1 MFICSLRKASVP
13 ETTHYEAE
21 LGQLPILPCL
31 AHYANCTLGL
41 YRLSRTLLCVE
52 TILGVMGLLL
62 APHITMFSICRWN
75 AFVPCPYAN
84 MVKGGL
90 PGFEMPGEDNHY
102 LLGLLGAKIYRRSK
116 IGLHKCIFWAIHG
129 LLGVCISCFCEL
141 PQPPISVQWRV
152 KYSVIRSISSATT
165 SKDEL

>member
-1 MFICSLRKASVP
+1 METCLYKEHNKVTIEIEESRRMSLVMFICSLRKASVP

-52 TILGVMGLLL
+52 TILGVMGLRSRQVQASWSCPLLL
-62 APHITMFSICRWN
+62 APYITIFSICRWN
-75 AFVPCPYAN
+75 ALVPCPYAN

-90 PGFEMPGEDNHY
+90 LGFEMLAEDKH
-102 LLGLLGAKIYRRSK
+102 
-116 IGLHKCIFWAIHG
+116 
-129 LLGVCISCFCEL
+129 
-141 PQPPISVQWRV
+141 
-152 KYSVIRSISSATT
+152 
-165 SKDEL
+165 